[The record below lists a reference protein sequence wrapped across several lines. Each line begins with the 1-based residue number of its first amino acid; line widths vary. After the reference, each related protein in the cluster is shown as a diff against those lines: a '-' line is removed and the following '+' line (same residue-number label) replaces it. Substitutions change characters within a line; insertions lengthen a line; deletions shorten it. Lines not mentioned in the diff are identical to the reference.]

1 MNIGQTSKASGVSAK
16 MIRYYESIDL
26 IRPPLRTESGYR
38 VYSPEDV
45 HTLRFIGRAR
55 DLGFSIEEISS
66 LLTLWR
72 DRSRAS
78 ADVKRIA
85 TEKISTLEAKIR
97 ELGEMVQSLR
107 HLAENCHGDHRPD
120 CPILSDLENPK
131 SSKSADSRL
140 GNLVNMKG
148 IRARRAD
155 RGKCDHKSCRDA
167 AASKKKRSSSNPR

>member
-1 MNIGQTSKASGVSAK
+1 MNIGETAAAAGVSAK

-26 IRPPLRTESGYR
+26 IKEPVRTEAGYR

-66 LLTLWR
+66 LLTLWH

-85 TEKISTLEAKIR
+85 TEKIATLEAKIR
-97 ELGEMVQSLR
+97 ELAAMVESLR

-120 CPILSDLENPK
+120 CPILTDLANPK
-131 SSKSADSRL
+131 AAATPTARP
-140 GNLVNMKG
+140 GNLANLKG
-148 IRARRAD
+148 MRGRRAVQAD
-155 RGKCDHKSCRDA
+155 CGHESCRSALPGKQAPPA
-167 AASKKKRSSSNPR
+167 AKTR

>member
-1 MNIGQTSKASGVSAK
+1 MNIGETAEAAGVSAK

-26 IRPPLRTESGYR
+26 IKAPIRTGSGYR

-66 LLTLWR
+66 LLTLWH

-85 TEKISTLEAKIR
+85 TEKIATLEAKIR
-97 ELGEMVQSLR
+97 ELGAMVESLR

-120 CPILSDLENPK
+120 CPILTDLANPR
-131 SSKSADSRL
+131 SAVPAAARP
-140 GNLVNMKG
+140 GNLVNLKG
-148 IRARRAD
+148 MRGRRVVQAD
-155 RGKCDHKSCRDA
+155 CGHELCRSAVPGKQA
-167 AASKKKRSSSNPR
+167 APAAKTR

>member
-1 MNIGQTSKASGVSAK
+1 MNIGETAAAAGVSAK

-26 IRPPLRTESGYR
+26 IKEPVRTESGYR
-38 VYSPEDV
+38 VYSQEDV

-66 LLTLWR
+66 LLTLWH

-85 TEKISTLEAKIR
+85 TEKITTLEAKIR
-97 ELGEMVQSLR
+97 ELAAMVESLR

-120 CPILSDLENPK
+120 CPILTDLANP
-131 SSKSADSRL
+131 SVTATGIVRP
-140 GNLVNMKG
+140 GNLANLKG
-148 IRARRAD
+148 MQGRRVIQAD
-155 RGKCDHKSCRDA
+155 CGHEACRSTSPKKQVPSSAKSR
-167 AASKKKRSSSNPR
+167 